1 MGQSCMIYHHKAMT
15 DLNFVQVLYQNWQIN
30 KKVERLRTSI
40 NCIITDK
47 LGIETSEYELR
58 LKQPKVS
65 NANIISG
72 DNDFLRSRSNWL
84 QLQ

>member
-1 MGQSCMIYHHKAMT
+1 MRYLHKAMT
-15 DLNFVQVLYQNWQIN
+15 DLNFVQLLYQNWPITE
-30 KKVERLRTSI
+30 KVERLRTSI

-47 LGIETSEYELR
+47 LGVETSEYELR
-58 LKQPKVS
+58 LKQPKIS

-72 DNDFLRSRSNWL
+72 DYDVLRSRGNWL